1 MAAAKKDVGERI
13 SLVPEIEN
21 SEFKITDDRGK
32 SKLEDKQEKS
42 KILNS
47 LKQWMF
53 TGEKSKTFGL
63 IQSNS
68 ITLRNLIVAVSTYG
82 LERLLNAKAFSCPE
96 ENYRQYGYAF
106 LFAPVVILFCLN
118 LLVIGEIWKLSSRM
132 CIKRY
137 RRRGDRV
144 ARVLPSLLKACVGP
158 AVWLIVAFQ
167 EEDYYLCAKLG
178 SLPSKGNR
186 TSEQKVVEYK
196 SQSHVLA
203 WGVLVAIVILGTA
216 MIVLKNCYLKDNLL
230 MESKYKNQQKFRK

>member
-1 MAAAKKDVGERI
+1 MAAVEKGDVVVR
-13 SLVPEIEN
+13 
-21 SEFKITDDRGK
+21 ITDETEK
-32 SKLEDKQEKS
+32 SNLEEKQDKS

-53 TGEKSKTFGL
+53 TGEKKTRFSKTFGL

-82 LERLLNAKAFSCPE
+82 LERLLNAKAFNCPE
-96 ENYRQYGYAF
+96 ENYKQYGYAF

-144 ARVLPSLLKACVGP
+144 ARVLPSLLKAFVGP
-158 AVWLIVAFQ
+158 AVWLIVAFL

-178 SLPSKGNR
+178 SLPSRGYR

>member
-1 MAAAKKDVGERI
+1 
-13 SLVPEIEN
+13 
-21 SEFKITDDRGK
+21 
-32 SKLEDKQEKS
+32 
-42 KILNS
+42 
-47 LKQWMF
+47 
-53 TGEKSKTFGL
+53 
-63 IQSNS
+63 
-68 ITLRNLIVAVSTYG
+68 
-82 LERLLNAKAFSCPE
+82 
-96 ENYRQYGYAF
+96 
-106 LFAPVVILFCLN
+106 
-118 LLVIGEIWKLSSRM
+118 M

-158 AVWLIVAFQ
+158 AVWLIVAFL

-178 SLPSKGNR
+178 SLPSRGNR

>member
-1 MAAAKKDVGERI
+1 MAAVRKDDEGERI
-13 SLVPEIEN
+13 SLGPDIEN
-21 SEFKITDDRGK
+21 PEFKSTDDPEK
-32 SKLEDKQEKS
+32 SKLDSEKQGKS
-42 KILNS
+42 KILNL
-47 LKQWMF
+47 LKRWAF
-53 TGEKSKTFGL
+53 AGEKTSRFNKAFSL
-63 IQSNS
+63 IQDNS

-82 LERLLNAKAFSCPE
+82 LERLLKAKSFSCPE
-96 ENYRQYGYAF
+96 ESYKQYGYAF

-178 SLPSKGNR
+178 SLHSRGNR
-186 TSEQKVVEYK
+186 TSEQKVAEYK

-203 WGVLVAIVILGTA
+203 WGILVAIVILGTA

-230 MESKYKNQQKFRK
+230 MESK